1 MFNRKQIVLLSD
13 RCDGRKDATRRLSRG
28 REYLDF
34 YEQSEIKS
42 LVTRDHK
49 LHHEILKYI
58 VPVPI
63 YDVLG
68 LLFPLIGIVATKCRA
83 HTERR
88 PHVSAVRRVGFSF
101 NFWYG
106 MSPEHL
112 QGTFCK
118 ITPLGRPCFSPVRRS

>member
-1 MFNRKQIVLLSD
+1 MLRQVLT
-13 RCDGRKDATRRLSRG
+13 KKAK
-28 REYLDF
+28 
-34 YEQSEIKS
+34 I
-42 LVTRDHK
+42 
-49 LHHEILKYI
+49 HEIRTS
-58 VPVPI
+58 
-63 YDVLG
+63 DVLG